1 MSNKI
6 NGNRDSAWLYF
17 SELVAMALMK
27 RGYYDNL
34 ADGRKFAEDL
44 EMSFDALYESIPRT
58 EWARHVNRDCIDF
71 LKSSGR
77 QDLVKGE

>member
-17 SELVAMALMK
+17 CELVAMSLK
-27 RGYYDNL
+27 YRGYYDNL

-44 EMSFDALYESIPRT
+44 EMSFDALYEAVPRT
-58 EWARHVNRDCIDF
+58 EWARHVNHDCIEF

-77 QDLVKGE
+77 QDLVRGQ